1 MLEIGKFIFGGVC
14 IYMSKYGGKKV
25 KIGDLDDKLIISNTT
40 ADIERIRQTGDKV
53 TLSSKQYSYLENKLS
68 GNAQELPLKENV
80 KLAIAAVLIIMI
92 LLAIYVAIREL
103 FLLGLIIFVIVMFF
117 VIMYVE
123 KLHRKHDVQLLNAFK
138 DEKFEIYSY
147 SVVQKLWDKDSAFNT
162 VMSQEQVE
170 PRDQPSF
177 YLECK
182 DFVFEVDEDEYKRI
196 KDSVWVILF
205 SIDVNEIYIGY
216 YKPI

>member
-1 MLEIGKFIFGGVC
+1 
-14 IYMSKYGGKKV
+14 MSKYGGKKV

-53 TLSSKQYSYLENKLS
+53 TLSSKQHSYLENKLKD
-68 GNAQELPLKENV
+68 NAQELPLRENV
-80 KLAIAAVLIIMI
+80 KLAVAAILIILI
-92 LLAIYVAIREL
+92 FIVIYVAIREI
-103 FLLGLIIFVIVMFF
+103 FLLGLIIFVIAMFF
-117 VIMYVE
+117 IIMYVE
-123 KLHRKHDVQLLNAFK
+123 KRNRKYDALLFNTFK

-147 SVVQKLWDKDSAFNT
+147 PVVRKLWDKDSNFNT
-162 VMSQEQVE
+162 PMFQ
-170 PRDQPSF
+170 DQIQPKDLPSF

-182 DFVFEVDEDEYKRI
+182 DVIFEIDKDEYKSI

-205 SIDVNEIYIGY
+205 SLDEDEIYIGY